1 MNNKRRDLL
10 RSAIKHL
17 DKALNCVG
25 QALDEEQDC
34 FDNMPENLE
43 SSECYEKM
51 DIAISNLY
59 DAIENIDSAKE
70 NVEDACA

>member
-10 RSAIKHL
+10 RLAIQYL
-17 DKALNCVG
+17 DKACDYVG

-43 SSECYEKM
+43 SSERYEKM
-51 DIAISNLY
+51 ESAISNLY
-59 DAIENIDSAKE
+59 DAIEDIDSAKE
-70 NVEDACA
+70 NIEGACE